1 MNYIRCVIFN
11 LQELFSPLRSYYKSR
26 TFYARLLACYILII
40 EKIIKHSTF
49 VCKRDEEI
57 WILTIFVVKTN
68 SSEFLPWQSGR
79 LIINHKS
86 LLHFIQNIWPRMR
99 RNNITDYDL
108 LSAFTTNKILN
119 SLKTFVLMPC
129 DCLLILNSGRLWRE
143 KGKGKMLKNT
153 DVTSEPVE
161 VNIFWRS

>member
-1 MNYIRCVIFN
+1 MPCIDHKKNYNTFNFCVQKRWRNMNSHY
-11 LQELFSPLRSYYKSR
+11 L
-26 TFYARLLACYILII
+26 
-40 EKIIKHSTF
+40 
-49 VCKRDEEI
+49 
-57 WILTIFVVKTN
+57 VVKTN

-119 SLKTFVLMPC
+119 NLKTFVLMPR

-143 KGKGKMLKNT
+143 KGKEKNAEKHRRHIRACGSKHFLEKLVREGDIYLALESNAVKT
-153 DVTSEPVE
+153 Y
-161 VNIFWRS
+161 IW

>member
-1 MNYIRCVIFN
+1 MQGCWHAIYWSYKKLYNTFNFCVQKRWRNMNSHY
-11 LQELFSPLRSYYKSR
+11 L
-26 TFYARLLACYILII
+26 
-40 EKIIKHSTF
+40 
-49 VCKRDEEI
+49 
-57 WILTIFVVKTN
+57 VVKTN

-119 SLKTFVLMPC
+119 NLKTFVLMPR

-143 KGKGKMLKNT
+143 KGKEKMLKNT

>member
-1 MNYIRCVIFN
+1 MPCIDHKKNYNTFNFCVQKRWRNMNSHY
-11 LQELFSPLRSYYKSR
+11 L
-26 TFYARLLACYILII
+26 
-40 EKIIKHSTF
+40 
-49 VCKRDEEI
+49 
-57 WILTIFVVKTN
+57 VVKTN

-99 RNNITDYDL
+99 RNNITDYNL

-119 SLKTFVLMPC
+119 NLKTFVLMPR

-143 KGKGKMLKNT
+143 KGKEKMLKNT